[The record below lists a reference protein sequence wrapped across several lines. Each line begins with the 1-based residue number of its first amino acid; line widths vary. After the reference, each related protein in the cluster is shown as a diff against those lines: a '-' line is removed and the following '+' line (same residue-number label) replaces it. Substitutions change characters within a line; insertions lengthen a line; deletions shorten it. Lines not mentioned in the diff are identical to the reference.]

1 MALNALRD
9 DMLLICRLVVTTY
22 LLSLYTLNINQ
33 ILSLCIH
40 SFFLFNTH
48 TPTMSGR
55 GKGGR
60 GLGRGGLTKLK
71 KTKTKKYDAD
81 ERDENNW
88 LSHAGYSYIDFI
100 AFIKTYLREDFLT
113 DNPLTIVDL
122 DLSCAPP
129 GSYPDHDNPECIR
142 VQCPKD
148 VRDYILPLPFSP
160 GLIDNEEYCF
170 VSANMPGGGHD
181 TPLEIIFIQDKTETE
196 LNLEVYA
203 RTLAPTKKSRLI

>member
-1 MALNALRD
+1 
-9 DMLLICRLVVTTY
+9 
-22 LLSLYTLNINQ
+22 
-33 ILSLCIH
+33 
-40 SFFLFNTH
+40 
-48 TPTMSGR
+48 MSGR

-60 GLGRGGLTKLK
+60 GLGRGGFAKLTKLK
-71 KTKTKKYDAD
+71 KTKKYDPD

-88 LSHAGYSYIDFI
+88 LTHAGYTYSDFI

-129 GSYPDHDNPECIR
+129 GSYPDYDNPECIR

-181 TPLEIIFIQDKTETE
+181 NHLQIIFIQDKTEV
-196 LNLEVYA
+196 NLEDYA
-203 RTLAPTKKSRLI
+203 RTLAPTKKARLV